1 MNRLV
6 ALVAVSSLGTG
17 CVSSSRCDFRTFTI
31 EWPMFELA
39 GGSVVTSCADA
50 GARTVNVYGDGGL
63 VTSSACTDGLVDIDV
78 PAGDH
83 QVVVEA
89 LDASGTRIILRD
101 EFLTGG
107 RGCGPEDVVV
117 EPAAGNF
124 LLDYSFTP
132 VNVCTAG
139 LVHLVQGLGPDR
151 ERDGGGG
158 RRVEREP
165 TALRLRRRGEPLAP
179 QGALHAPSDRGGLRE
194 RRHVLCG
201 RDELHPGRLLHRR
214 GRADHGFALALG
226 LFDVLPVG
234 TGEVG

>member
-63 VTSSACTDGLVDIDV
+63 VTSSACTDGSVDIDV

-139 LVHLVQGLGPDR
+139 GSYIWFKVLDQTANVTAVEVDESSANPQLYACGAAVSLSLPKGPYTLLR
-151 ERDGGGG
+151 TEEASGSGGTYSADATNCTPADFSIAAGA
-158 RRVEREP
+158 P
-165 TALRLRRRGEPLAP
+165 TTVS
-179 QGALHAPSDRGGLRE
+179 PSLSDSSTF
-194 RRHVLCG
+194 C
-201 RDELHPGRLLHRR
+201 P
-214 GRADHGFALALG
+214 
-226 LFDVLPVG
+226 
-234 TGEVG
+234 